1 VFDIYQIKFTVQ
13 AMTLKKLFEKDEP
26 EVFVIERRDLQIV
39 VLLFRLDPDFTLTL
53 RIDEQRKTLSFG
65 HDGRVLQRQLV
76 VRQTLQGPLGR
87 LDGVDKHVND
97 VQRVG
102 VGDVPVLEQ
111 TFPVLQKR
119 LTEFLIERTG
129 IGKESK
135 KHENCHKI

>member
-53 RIDEQRKTLSFG
+53 RIDEERKTLSFG

-76 VRQTLQGPLGR
+76 VRQTLQGPLGC
-87 LDGVDKHVND
+87 LDGVDKHVDD
-97 VQRVG
+97 VQRVC
-102 VGDVPVLEQ
+102 VGDVPIFE
-111 TFPVLQKR
+111 
-119 LTEFLIERTG
+119 
-129 IGKESK
+129 
-135 KHENCHKI
+135 